1 MLCLISLFFFFLI
14 LLFFAFIQNQEPGA
28 EEAFKILGHAFEM
41 IGEPV
46 SFVVLIAVKFKL
58 SFIQAKAYID
68 RMRPSHSDSDLK
80 SH

>member
-1 MLCLISLFFFFLI
+1 MFNFSLFFLSHTVIFCCN
-14 LLFFAFIQNQEPGA
+14 FIQNQEPGA

-46 SFVVLIAVKFKL
+46 SFVVLIGVKFKL